1 MREQEERTS
10 VAADGDPKQSVPDPS
25 GGTGL
30 RSLVV
35 LLSICNV
42 CCGAFPWYGQ
52 YAFKSGRARAWRVAP
67 RPVFGPWYLPVRIAE
82 SNHLHAAVTVCR
94 ASKKRT
100 CCGEYF

>member
-42 CCGAFPWYGQ
+42 CCGGTANTP
-52 YAFKSGRARAWRVAP
+52 
-67 RPVFGPWYLPVRIAE
+67 
-82 SNHLHAAVTVCR
+82 SNQ
-94 ASKKRT
+94 
-100 CCGEYF
+100 GEHGLGA